1 MEIPIE
7 DIKIG
12 SDSNQFYLASSSA
25 LKVYEQ
31 FIKAGK
37 MSVNN
42 ARTRLGLQHLPGAD
56 NIYVP
61 VETA

>member
-12 SDSNQFYLASSSA
+12 SDCNQFYLESPSA
-25 LKVYEQ
+25 LKVYEH
-31 FIKAGK
+31 FIKLGK

-42 ARTRLGLQHLPGAD
+42 ARARLGLQPLPGGD